1 MARWCLRW
9 KLLGMY
15 LSEAHITDLANL
27 RDRIWG
33 EVLLPSDPS
42 WDEARSAFNLTVDQ
56 QPAAIV
62 LAESAEDV
70 QAAVR
75 FARKHQLRV
84 APQTT
89 GHNAGPL
96 EPNLASTLLV
106 KTQRMKGVAID
117 VDERIA
123 RVQAGTVWSEVVE
136 KLEGTG
142 LAALHGSSGTVGVVG
157 YSLTGG
163 LGFQGRKHGLQVN
176 QITAIELVNEFGDT
190 MRATADEQPD
200 LFWALRGGG
209 GNFGV
214 VTAIE
219 FRLVPTPELHAGM
232 MLWPWERAQQVFE
245 TWLTMLPDL
254 PEELTTTCRLIQ
266 FPPFEE
272 LPPFLRGRQLVVLDG
287 AFLGDRQA
295 AEQALAPLRALSPE
309 LDTWTDVPPAALA
322 DLHMDPED
330 PGAIISDQ
338 MLIEDH
344 LDPSVAQQI
353 AAIAGPESDSPVAVF
368 ELRHTGGALA
378 RCRPGSGARDT
389 IPGRMLYF
397 SVAPLVPG
405 GPTADAIGAQ
415 NAKVRE
421 LLSPHAADQGYLNF
435 AEQPGRLADFY
446 DPHTFARLA
455 AVKQEHDTANIFQ
468 GNFEL

>member
-1 MARWCLRW
+1 MDGCGAGQI
-9 KLLGMY
+9 LLGMY

-33 EVLLPSDPS
+33 EVLIPSDS
-42 WDEARSAFNLTVDQ
+42 GWDEARQAFNLAVDQ

-75 FARKHQLRV
+75 FARKHSMRV

-96 EPNLASTLLV
+96 EPNLASTLIV

-117 VDERIA
+117 VQARTA
-123 RVQAGTVWSEVVE
+123 RVQAGTVWSEVIE

-190 MRATADEQPD
+190 VRASADEHPD

-209 GNFGV
+209 GNYGV

-219 FRLVPTPELHAGM
+219 FNLVPTPQIHAGM
-232 MLWPWERAQQVFE
+232 MFWPWEQSKAVFE
-245 TWLTMLPDL
+245 TWLKMLPEL
-254 PEELTTTCRLIQ
+254 PDELTTTCRLIQ
-266 FPPFEE
+266 FPPFPE
-272 LPPFLRGRQLVVLDG
+272 LPPFLRGRQLVVIDG
-287 AFLGDRQA
+287 AFLGDREEA
-295 AEQALAPLRALSPE
+295 AKLLAPLRELTPE
-309 LDTWTDVPPAALA
+309 MDTWDDVEPAALA
-322 DLHMDPED
+322 SLHMDPED
-330 PGAIISDQ
+330 PGAIISEQLLIDQ
-338 MLIEDH
+338 P
-344 LDPSVAQQI
+344 LDPSIVDELLE
-353 AAIAGPESDSPVAVF
+353 IAGPGSGSPLAIV

-378 RCRPGSGARDT
+378 RCCPGSGARDT
-389 IPGRMLYF
+389 LPGNHLYF
-397 SVAPLVPG
+397 SVAPLIPG
-405 GPTADAIGAQ
+405 VDVEAIHARNAQ
-415 NAKVRE
+415 LRE
-421 LLSPHAADQGYLNF
+421 LLGPLACDQGYLNF
-435 AEQPGRLADFY
+435 DETPGRLADFY

-455 AVKQEHDTANIFQ
+455 AVKAEYDQAEIFQ